1 MYLLY
6 DPRLKQKL
14 MSNNIKHGN
23 KLGILQYF
31 ASLLGLITGSLYF
44 IGWIYRWQYYGFF
57 QLDIITLN
65 FSFNSF
71 LFLPIQI
78 FFGSVQAVI
87 KTIIVIIFI
96 AISVDIFIW
105 LIESLECNLDNTNTD
120 RLEPK
125 NPLAKSYINKKSKSL
140 RAKIWGSLTR
150 FNFIKFDYL
159 KLLLSLIKEII
170 VIVTIL
176 AGLYL
181 VAKSQ
186 GVADARRDAFNSS
199 STLPAV
205 TLIIQEEKTVLGRK
219 LDDIFTNPSLK
230 GYRIFGDKG
239 LFDDVRATEL
249 NDFYNKRQPRVWRL
263 LLEQEHWLY
272 LIRSLPS
279 NVAAKRRPPVL
290 AIQKAEGEQMMI
302 LSPQPVTPDTPQYV
316 IPK

>member
-6 DPRLKQKL
+6 DPRVNQKL
-14 MSNNIKHGN
+14 MGNNIKHGN
-23 KLGILQYF
+23 QLGFLQYF

-78 FFGSVQAVI
+78 FFGSIQAVI
-87 KTIIVIIFI
+87 KTIFVVILI
-96 AISVDIFIW
+96 AISVDISIW
-105 LIESLECNLDNTNTD
+105 LIEILECNLDNQNKD
-120 RLEPK
+120 RLELK
-125 NPLAKSYINKKSKSL
+125 DPLAKSYINKKPQSL
-140 RAKIWGSLTR
+140 IAQIWGNLTR

-159 KLLLSLIKEII
+159 ELLLSWIKEII
-170 VIVTIL
+170 AIVTIL

-181 VAKSQ
+181 VAKTQ

-199 STLPAV
+199 STLPAI
-205 TLIIQEEKTVLGRK
+205 TLIIREEKTVLGRK
-219 LDDIFTNPSLK
+219 LDDIFTNPSLE

-263 LLEQEHWLY
+263 LLEQENWIY

-279 NVAAKRRPPVL
+279 NVAANRRPPVL
-290 AIQKAEGEQMMI
+290 AIQKASGEQMMI
-302 LSPQPVTPDTPQYV
+302 LSPQPVTPDTPRYV